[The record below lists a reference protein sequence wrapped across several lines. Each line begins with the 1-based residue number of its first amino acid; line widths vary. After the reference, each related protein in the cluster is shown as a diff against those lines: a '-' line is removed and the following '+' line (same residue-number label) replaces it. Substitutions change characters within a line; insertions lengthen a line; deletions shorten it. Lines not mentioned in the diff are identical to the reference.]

1 MKMKTIARLSAFLGA
16 LSIFGVCVFTAGDFA
31 DAADA
36 THAGS
41 AASSTATADAD
52 LPQAGT
58 GALANYTILKTTD
71 FGKSMTRNFSANT
84 TARQVVKATVP
95 DLVAFFGQK
104 PKLVGVFQ
112 DQKDKKSACVFF
124 SESLGGQ
131 PVKGISVIKVTDD
144 TTREWVVFCQANAPK
159 GEAMK
164 LLALHKPSPP
174 AVDASAGSS
183 GAGGAAGAV
192 AAGSV
197 PTNPLTNPPTNPP
210 ANTPANDSSAAP
222 TVPTASSGGSNMQSI
237 PPADIKLQTYNFP
250 DGTGSIGV
258 PDGWTC
264 TSQTI
269 GNCVVKG
276 PADQTVGMDL
286 SAMVDVPNGQSVRML
301 QMAHQDP
308 SRALIGPFS
317 PDPATA
323 LQNLIQ
329 AINRI
334 ARAHGGPTNTVEEIV
349 SQKPIPAAPGA
360 PNARAAVIEM
370 KSTRTTNG
378 VAKKFHSVQQFSV
391 YSFNGGQD
399 TWSYF
404 GAQLNAPE
412 ETFKQDFP
420 VMNAIY
426 ASLKE
431 NGSAIAAKGAAEQK
445 QADQIVAQTN
455 PMTAQTDATIA
466 HMQQQQL
473 ESDRSFADVD
483 EGIRGYRKV
492 YDTQTGDESDVNLGD
507 VNGVVN
513 ALNDADPGRYVQVP
527 LRDEVGP

>member
-1 MKMKTIARLSAFLGA
+1 MKTIARLAA
-16 LSIFGVCVFTAGDFA
+16 LSILGVCVFTAGDFA
-31 DAADA
+31 DPADA
-36 THAGS
+36 TNAGS
-41 AASSTATADAD
+41 AASSTAPADAD
-52 LPQAGT
+52 VPQPGT

-71 FGKSMTRNFSANT
+71 YGKSMTRNFPANT

-95 DLVAFFGQK
+95 DLTAFFGQK

-124 SESLGGQ
+124 SESLSGQ

-144 TTREWVVFCQANAPK
+144 ATREWVVFCQANAPK

-164 LLALHKPSPP
+164 LLALHKPSQP
-174 AVDASAGSS
+174 AADADAGSTGT
-183 GAGGAAGAV
+183 GAGGAA

-197 PTNPLTNPPTNPP
+197 PANPAASTPPS
-210 ANTPANDSSAAP
+210 DSSAAP
-222 TVPTASSGGSNMQSI
+222 AVPTASSGGSNLQSI

-250 DGTGSIGV
+250 DGTGSVGV

-264 TSQTI
+264 ASPTI

-276 PADQTVGMDL
+276 PADQTVGLDL
-286 SAMVDVPNGQSVRML
+286 SAVVDVPNGQSVRML
-301 QMAHQDP
+301 RIGHGDL

-323 LQNLIQ
+323 LKNLIE

-334 ARAHGGPTNTVEEIV
+334 SRAHGGPTNTVDEIV
-349 SQKPIPAAPGA
+349 NQKPIAAGSGM
-360 PNARAAVIEM
+360 PNGRAAIIEM
-370 KSTRTTNG
+370 KFTRTTNG
-378 VAKKFHSVQQFSV
+378 VAKKFHSVQQFAV

-404 GAQLNAPE
+404 ASQLSAPE

-420 VMNAIY
+420 VMNAIF

-431 NGSAIAAKGAAEQK
+431 NARGIAAKGAAEQK
-445 QADQIVAQTN
+445 QADAINAQTN
-455 PMTAQTDATIA
+455 RMVAASNANIA
-466 HMQQQQL
+466 RMQQQQL

-492 YDTQTGDESDVNLGD
+492 YDTQTGHEADVNLGD

-513 ALNDADPGRYVQVP
+513 ALNEADPGRYIQVP
-527 LRDEVGP
+527 LRDEVQP

>member
-1 MKMKTIARLSAFLGA
+1 MKMKTIARLAA
-16 LSIFGVCVFTAGDFA
+16 LSILGVCIFTAGDFA
-31 DAADA
+31 DGADA
-36 THAGS
+36 TDAGS
-41 AASSTATADAD
+41 AASSTAAADAD
-52 LPQAGT
+52 VPQPGT

-71 FGKSMTRNFSANT
+71 YGKSMTRNFSANT

-104 PKLVGVFQ
+104 PRLVGVYR
-112 DQKDKKSACVFF
+112 DQTDKKSACVFF

-144 TTREWVVFCQANAPK
+144 ATREWVVFCQANAPK

-164 LLALHKPSPP
+164 LLALHKPSQP
-174 AVDASAGSS
+174 AVDASAGSTGAGS
-183 GAGGAAGAV
+183 AGAGGGAV
-192 AAGSV
+192 AAGSA
-197 PTNPLTNPPTNPP
+197 P
-210 ANTPANDSSAAP
+210 ATPPANDSSAAP
-222 TVPTASSGGSNMQSI
+222 TVPPASSVGGNVQSI

-250 DGTGSIGV
+250 DGTGSVGV

-264 TSQTI
+264 TAQTI
-269 GNCVVKG
+269 GNCIVKG
-276 PADQTVGMDL
+276 PADQTVGLDL
-286 SAMVDVPNGQSVRML
+286 SAMVDVPNGQSIRLMRMGHGDL
-301 QMAHQDP
+301 

-323 LQNLIQ
+323 LKNLIE

-334 ARAHGGPTNTVEEIV
+334 SRASGGPTNTVDEIV
-349 SQKPIPAAPGA
+349 SQKPLPAMPGV
-360 PNARAAVIEM
+360 PNARAAIIEM
-370 KSTRTTNG
+370 KSTRTVNG
-378 VAKKFHSVQQFSV
+378 IAKKFHSVQQFNV
-391 YSFNGGQD
+391 YTFNGGQD

-404 GAQLNAPE
+404 ADQLNAPE

-420 VMNAIY
+420 VMNAILI
-426 ASLKE
+426 SLKE
-431 NGSAIAAKGAAEQK
+431 NAAGINAKGAAEQK

-455 PMTAQTDATIA
+455 RMVANTNATIA
-466 HMQQQQL
+466 RMQQQQL

-492 YDTQTGDESDVNLGD
+492 YDTQTGEESDVNLGD

-513 ALNDADPGRYVQVP
+513 ALNEADPGRYVQVP
-527 LRDEVGP
+527 LRDEVQP

>member
-1 MKMKTIARLSAFLGA
+1 MRMKTIARLGA
-16 LSIFGVCVFTAGDFA
+16 LSILGVCVFAAGDFA
-31 DAADA
+31 GAADGSN
-36 THAGS
+36 AGS
-41 AASSTATADAD
+41 GASGADTADAD
-52 LPQAGT
+52 VPQAGT

-71 FGKSMTRNFSANT
+71 YGKSMTRNFAAGI

-104 PKLVGVFQ
+104 PRLVGVFR
-112 DQKDKKSACVFF
+112 DQRDMKSACVFF

-144 TTREWVVFCQANAPK
+144 ATREWVVFCQANAPK

-164 LLALHKPSPP
+164 LLALHKPSQP
-174 AVDASAGSS
+174 AVDASAGST
-183 GAGGAAGAV
+183 GAGGGAV

-197 PTNPLTNPPTNPP
+197 PANPP
-210 ANTPANDSSAAP
+210 ANDSIAAP
-222 TVPTASSGGSNMQSI
+222 SVPAASSGGSNVQSI

-250 DGTGSIGV
+250 DGTGSVGV
-258 PDGWTC
+258 PDGWSC

-269 GNCVVKG
+269 GNCIVKG
-276 PADQTVGMDL
+276 PADQTVGLDL
-286 SAMVDVPNGQSVRML
+286 SAMVDVPNGQSIRML
-301 QMAHQDP
+301 QIGHGDL

-323 LQNLIQ
+323 LKNLIE

-334 ARAHGGPTNTVEEIV
+334 SRANGGPTNTVDEIV
-349 SQKPIPAAPGA
+349 NQKPIPAGPGM
-360 PNARAAVIEM
+360 PNARAAIIEM

-378 VAKKFHSVQQFSV
+378 VAKKFHSVQQFAV

-404 GAQLNAPE
+404 GSQLNAPE

-420 VMNAIY
+420 VMNAIF

-431 NGSAIAAKGAAEQK
+431 NAGAINAKGAAEQK
-445 QADQIVAQTN
+445 QADAIVAQTN
-455 PMTAQTDATIA
+455 RMVAATDANIA
-466 HMQQQQL
+466 RMQQQQR

-492 YDTQTGDESDVNLGD
+492 YDTQTGEESDVNLGD

-513 ALNDADPGRYVQVP
+513 SLNEADPGRYVQVP
-527 LRDEVGP
+527 LRDEVQP